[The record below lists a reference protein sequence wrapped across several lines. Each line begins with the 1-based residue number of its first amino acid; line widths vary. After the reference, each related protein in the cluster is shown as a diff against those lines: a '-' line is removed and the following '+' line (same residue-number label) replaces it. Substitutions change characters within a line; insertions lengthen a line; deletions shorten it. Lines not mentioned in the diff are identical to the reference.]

1 MARVY
6 YVSSYFWDRALDS
19 GIISDKE
26 AISFKTSPTVR
37 RGQPQG
43 KGGYASWQWGARGRL
58 GRGFQEWPGVLCI
71 GDSGNGRLAGGCGRY
86 EGVQLGALH
95 AQHGQTAA

>member
-37 RGQPQG
+37 RGEPQG
-43 KGGYASWQWGARGRL
+43 KRGYASWQRGTRGRL
-58 GRGFQEWPGVLCI
+58 GRGFSGV
-71 GDSGNGRLAGGCGRY
+71 AW
-86 EGVQLGALH
+86 GVVHKG
-95 AQHGQTAA
+95 